1 VTESSTSSPVPK
13 TRKAAAPKAAA
24 PKAAA
29 PKTAAPKAAAPK
41 AAAPKAAAPKT
52 AAPKTRKAAAPID
65 RHPNLG
71 LAPVD
76 VYAGNPAVA
85 DTIRADALKLSAA
98 ALEAAVEADPTIR
111 TRYDEAALRR
121 LLRDGELL
129 VDRLATC
136 ISSGEIRWLTEY
148 AEWICPIY
156 RRRGVPLGDLGAICT
171 GIRNG
176 VAAQLAP
183 DELAVATRSL
193 DAAISVFV
201 RTSRLGGDGHKR
213 NALWKWLYKGV

>member
-1 VTESSTSSPVPK
+1 VTESRASSPAPK
-13 TRKAAAPKAAA
+13 VRKAIAPKAIAPKAAA
-24 PKAAA
+24 SAPASVPAASVPAA
-29 PKTAAPKAAAPK
+29 PVPAPPVPAAP
-41 AAAPKAAAPKT
+41 T
-52 AAPKTRKAAAPID
+52 D

-85 DTIRADALKLSAA
+85 DAIRADALKLSAA

-136 ISSGEIRWLTEY
+136 VASGDDRWLTEY

-156 RRRGVPLGDLGAICT
+156 RRRGVPLGDLGAICA
-171 GIRNG
+171 GIRNN
-176 VAAQLAP
+176 VAAQLGP
-183 DELAVATRSL
+183 DDLAVATRSL
-193 DAAISVFV
+193 DAAIAILG

>member
-1 VTESSTSSPVPK
+1 VTENRASSP
-13 TRKAAAPKAAA
+13 APKARRA
-24 PKAAA
+24 
-29 PKTAAPKAAAPK
+29 AAPKAAAPK
-41 AAAPKAAAPKT
+41 AAAPKAAAPKARRA
-52 AAPKTRKAAAPID
+52 AAPKAAAPKAAAPID

-98 ALEAAVEADPTIR
+98 ALEAAVEADPSIR
-111 TRYDEAALRR
+111 TRYDEVALRR

-171 GIRNG
+171 GIRNS
-176 VAAQLAP
+176 VATQLAP

-193 DAAISVFV
+193 DAAIAIFG